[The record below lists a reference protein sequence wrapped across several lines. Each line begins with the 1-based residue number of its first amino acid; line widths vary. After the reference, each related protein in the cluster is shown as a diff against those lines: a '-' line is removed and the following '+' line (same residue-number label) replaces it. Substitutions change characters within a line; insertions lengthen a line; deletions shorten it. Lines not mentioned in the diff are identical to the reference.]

1 MFDFN
6 FVTITYIVLIILPI
20 IQFLMFLGTRF
31 KMTDIELDLQYYLDS
46 SIKNHQKTSYD
57 LECLNTRLTSLEDA
71 LKQSKAL
78 KPKK

>member
-46 SIKNHQKTSYD
+46 SIKNHQKQ
-57 LECLNTRLTSLEDA
+57 A
-71 LKQSKAL
+71 MI
-78 KPKK
+78 